1 MRSKP
6 PLISPAFADRYGML
20 PPGSTVICALS
31 GGADSVRLLHWLLS
45 LAAERQLRV
54 CAAHFDHRLR
64 GAESE
69 RDAAFAARLCES
81 RGVTLF
87 SGSGDA
93 AAWAAE
99 RGLGTEEAARELRY
113 AFFEKTAAELPG
125 SRVATAHNAD
135 DNAETLLMRLGR
147 GSGLRGLG
155 GIPPVRGIYIRPLLQ
170 TERST
175 ILRYLRENKLEW
187 VEDSTNG
194 EDAYTR
200 NRLRH
205 RVLPLLREEYPGF
218 VRSVSAC
225 ADRLREDEAYLS
237 AQAAAI
243 LPPEAGEEG
252 ALSFSAAAL
261 AAAPRPLAL
270 RALRDACER
279 LGASPSAERLEAVL
293 HLAAGEDPSAEVEL
307 PGGVLARREYGRL
320 LLCAPLP
327 KAPPLPEIPLRW
339 NAWVPVPQA
348 CLAVYWGENA
358 KKEEADWFFNFK
370 KSELRGIITLR
381 SRRSGDR
388 FVSAPGRSEKTLKK
402 WMIEEKIPA
411 RLRAS
416 LPVIADEAGV
426 LALIPFGVKRA
437 RGNGREGDCVIAV
450 KNIKEA
456 AEAAGENV

>member
-1 MRSKP
+1 MRSKA

-31 GGADSVRLLHWLLS
+31 GGADSVCLLHWLLS

-69 RDAAFAARLCES
+69 RDAAFAARFCES
-81 RGVTLF
+81 RGVALF

-175 ILRYLRENKLEW
+175 ILRYLRENELEW
-187 VEDSTNG
+187 VEDSTNR

-237 AQAAAI
+237 AQAAAL
-243 LPPEAGEEG
+243 LPPPRLRRPRVPWLCGPCGTPASGW
-252 ALSFSAAAL
+252 AQ
-261 AAAPRPLAL
+261 APRPSGWRPCFTWRRGRTLPRRWNCPA
-270 RALRDACER
+270 
-279 LGASPSAERLEAVL
+279 ASW
-293 HLAAGEDPSAEVEL
+293 
-307 PGGVLARREYGRL
+307 PGGNTAGSCSAPRCRKRRPCRRSPCGGT
-320 LLCAPLP
+320 P
-327 KAPPLPEIPLRW
+327 
-339 NAWVPVPQA
+339 
-348 CLAVYWGENA
+348 G
-358 KKEEADWFFNFK
+358 
-370 KSELRGIITLR
+370 SR
-381 SRRSGDR
+381 SRRR
-388 FVSAPGRSEKTLKK
+388 VWRSIGAKMQKK
-402 WMIEEKIPA
+402 
-411 RLRAS
+411 R
-416 LPVIADEAGV
+416 
-426 LALIPFGVKRA
+426 KRT
-437 RGNGREGDCVIAV
+437 GFLTSKNQNCVV
-450 KNIKEA
+450 
-456 AEAAGENV
+456 

>member
-31 GGADSVRLLHWLLS
+31 GGADSVCLLHWLLS

-93 AAWAAE
+93 SAWAAE

-175 ILRYLRENKLEW
+175 ILRYLRENELEW

-225 ADRLREDEAYLS
+225 AERLREDEAYLS
-237 AQAAAI
+237 AQAAAL

-270 RALRDACER
+270 REPLGRAAGGRASPGGGGGPFRGGGIARRRPGPAGIRQAPALRPAAESAAPAGDPPAVER
-279 LGASPSAERLEAVL
+279 LGPSPAGAS
-293 HLAAGEDPSAEVEL
+293 
-307 PGGVLARREYGRL
+307 GGLLGRK
-320 LLCAPLP
+320 C
-327 KAPPLPEIPLRW
+327 
-339 NAWVPVPQA
+339 
-348 CLAVYWGENA
+348 
-358 KKEEADWFFNFK
+358 KK
-370 KSELRGIITLR
+370 RG
-381 SRRSGDR
+381 SGLV
-388 FVSAPGRSEKTLKK
+388 F
-402 WMIEEKIPA
+402 
-411 RLRAS
+411 
-416 LPVIADEAGV
+416 
-426 LALIPFGVKRA
+426 
-437 RGNGREGDCVIAV
+437 
-450 KNIKEA
+450 
-456 AEAAGENV
+456 